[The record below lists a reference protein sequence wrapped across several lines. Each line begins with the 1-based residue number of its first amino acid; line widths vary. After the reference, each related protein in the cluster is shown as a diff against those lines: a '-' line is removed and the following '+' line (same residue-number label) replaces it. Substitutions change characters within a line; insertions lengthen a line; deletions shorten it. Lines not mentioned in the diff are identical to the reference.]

1 MTFKEKSK
9 TFITSETYSQVNLR
23 NRKPENLSTVQ
34 WKEEKNWVIVFHF
47 PPQSSRLYHSLYI
60 KLENH

>member
-23 NRKPENLSTVQ
+23 NRKPVNLSTVQ
-34 WKEEKNWVIVFHF
+34 WKEEKNWAIVFHF
-47 PPQSSRLYHSLYI
+47 PPQFQVQDYI
-60 KLENH
+60 IPCILN

>member
-23 NRKPENLSTVQ
+23 NRKSENLSTVQ
-34 WKEEKNWVIVFHF
+34 
-47 PPQSSRLYHSLYI
+47 
-60 KLENH
+60 